1 MSVSL
6 ISTDSARGVL
16 GVGPAP
22 LASRGLPDQGQGIRT
37 RKYEKTFVHMLA
49 YNFIDRARSSSLFV
63 KSETT
68 AFERFTSG
76 KSPGEIPPQVRAK
89 PQTRPIDG
97 QSTTMRL
104 AHR

>member
-1 MSVSL
+1 VSVSL
-6 ISTDSARGVL
+6 ISTDS
-16 GVGPAP
+16 AP

-49 YNFIDRARSSSLFV
+49 YNFIDTARSSSLFV

-76 KSPGEIPPQVRAK
+76 NLPEKSPRKSEQNHKHDLLTVNQLLCGSPTDRI
-89 PQTRPIDG
+89 
-97 QSTTMRL
+97 
-104 AHR
+104 